1 MIRIDVQFKNPR
13 TGATEYRTYQTEDNG
28 DNMYVGRIVVHKIS
42 SDTGFNKLVKFKQFV
57 KAHIIESNKFFSN
70 WNKRIKWFPVGDSMD
85 RMKV

>member
-13 TGATEYRTYQTEDNG
+13 TKATEYRTYQTEDNG

-42 SDTGFNKLVKFKQFV
+42 TEKGFNKYPKFKQFV
-57 KAHIIESNKFFSN
+57 REHIKEANGFFPN

-85 RMKV
+85 RMKL